1 MLAWLACRTFA
12 LRIPLPTGWPD
23 MLATLGCTH
32 CRRLR
37 PTGIFSSLCRLPTAA
52 HSPALPPAFA
62 SPPTRRSPPFGL
74 PRPSAVPS
82 SNALSFVTSPPCPRF
97 ASPQVDAAKVTAD
110 SHFTG
115 DLGLDSLD
123 TVELVMALED
133 EFAIEIADE
142 SAEKIVSV
150 ADAVD
155 FIAGNAN
162 AK

>member
-1 MLAWLACRTFA
+1 MHR
-12 LRIPLPTGWPD
+12 PD
-23 MLATLGCTH
+23 PVV
-32 CRRLR
+32 RRFR
-37 PTGIFSSLCRLPTAA
+37 SGSD
-52 HSPALPPAFA
+52 LPP
-62 SPPTRRSPPFGL
+62 RS
-74 PRPSAVPS
+74 
-82 SNALSFVTSPPCPRF
+82 
-97 ASPQVDAAKVTAD
+97 QVDAAKVTPD
-110 SHFTG
+110 SHFTV

-123 TVELVMALED
+123 TVELVMGLED

>member
-1 MLAWLACRTFA
+1 M
-12 LRIPLPTGWPD
+12 
-23 MLATLGCTH
+23 
-32 CRRLR
+32 
-37 PTGIFSSLCRLPTAA
+37 
-52 HSPALPPAFA
+52 
-62 SPPTRRSPPFGL
+62 
-74 PRPSAVPS
+74 PSS

>member
-1 MLAWLACRTFA
+1 MSPSPHRPLLFCCIPAVA
-12 LRIPLPTGWPD
+12 LFPVRV
-23 MLATLGCTH
+23 
-32 CRRLR
+32 
-37 PTGIFSSLCRLPTAA
+37 
-52 HSPALPPAFA
+52 
-62 SPPTRRSPPFGL
+62 
-74 PRPSAVPS
+74 PRA
-82 SNALSFVTSPPCPRF
+82 
-97 ASPQVDAAKVTAD
+97 PQVDASKVTAD

-155 FIAGNAN
+155 FIANNAN

>member
-1 MLAWLACRTFA
+1 
-12 LRIPLPTGWPD
+12 
-23 MLATLGCTH
+23 
-32 CRRLR
+32 
-37 PTGIFSSLCRLPTAA
+37 
-52 HSPALPPAFA
+52 
-62 SPPTRRSPPFGL
+62 
-74 PRPSAVPS
+74 
-82 SNALSFVTSPPCPRF
+82 
-97 ASPQVDAAKVTAD
+97 VDAAKVTPD
-110 SHFTG
+110 SHFTV

-123 TVELVMALED
+123 TVELVMGLED